1 MKRKIS
7 FLVSLVLL
15 LIVSLSSFASAAQ
28 ERPSPVGPEAIQK
41 IEEEMNAI
49 APFVKET
56 EEGLYFDEKA
66 AKEEGLSK
74 ELIKETVRSFEI
86 INKQAKLIDKKM
98 SRDNMTAQSVS
109 KSNCQGK
116 NSIEDTWY
124 GYIIYLDSCNANLL
138 SNSLWAGVS
147 ASALGTF
154 LKSKLGP
161 ISAKAASVV
170 VGSIMGI
177 GAAAIGAANSWGT
190 GVGIRCVES
199 SITPDIPFFV
209 WAQ

>member
-1 MKRKIS
+1 MKRKTS

-15 LIVSLSSFASAAQ
+15 LVVSLSSFASAAQ
-28 ERPSPVGPEAIQK
+28 EGPNPVNPETIQK

-49 APFVKET
+49 SPFVKET

-66 AKEEGLSK
+66 AREEGLSE
-74 ELIKETVRSFEI
+74 ELIKDTVRSFEI
-86 INKQAKLIDKKM
+86 INEQSKLVHQKM
-98 SRDNMTAQSVS
+98 NKDSMAIQ
-109 KSNCQGK
+109 SNCQGK

-124 GYIIYLDSCNANLL
+124 GYIVYLDSCNATLL
-138 SNSLWAGVS
+138 SNYLWGGVS

-161 ISAKAASVV
+161 ISAKAVSVV
-170 VGSIMGI
+170 VGAIMGI

-190 GVGIRCVES
+190 GVGIRCAES
-199 SITPDIPFFV
+199 YISPDIPFFV
-209 WAQ
+209 WPQ